1 MDHELTPWFPG
12 HIKPHRPGVYELD
25 FTWSRERWFAR
36 WTGWEWAV
44 PRSTPTLAE
53 EQVLV
58 SLVQDDL
65 PWRGLAHEAVPSVVH
80 PVPYEPTASDLERLW
95 SEADGADEPRW
106 ERFGR
111 IVAEEAHAHYVQ
123 FSGDVQRAEQ
133 QPKLDWDGERP

>member
-1 MDHELTPWFPG
+1 MDQKHLNLTLLCEGLAQAVAVDEQPEMGGFDLSAGMFGERVSAWLRDVADAVAYYQTQEELLS
-12 HIKPHRPGVYELD
+12 K
-25 FTWSRERWFAR
+25 
-36 WTGWEWAV
+36 
-44 PRSTPTLAE
+44 
-53 EQVLV
+53 
-58 SLVQDDL
+58 VQDEVQRLRDEL
-65 PWRGLAHEAVPSVVH
+65 
-80 PVPYEPTASDLERLW
+80 VPYEPTASDLERLW